1 MELQM
6 KRFREQVVLVEDI
19 LGDFGITEV
28 ESVI

>member
-19 LGDFGITEV
+19 VGDFGITEV